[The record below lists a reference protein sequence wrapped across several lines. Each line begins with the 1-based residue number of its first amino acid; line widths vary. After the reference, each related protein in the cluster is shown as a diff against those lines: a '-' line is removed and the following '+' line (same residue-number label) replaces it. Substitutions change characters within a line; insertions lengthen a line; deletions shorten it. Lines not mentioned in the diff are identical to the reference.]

1 MEGSQRGFEHLEV
14 WRRSV
19 DLSVDL
25 FKKLKGVT
33 DRGFRDHITRTAMS
47 VPSNIAEG
55 YERNSDKDSMRFYS
69 IAKGSCGELRTQVI
83 IGIRA
88 EYIDP
93 EAGKKWIRETR
104 EISAMLVGLI
114 KAKNEATGVRHQA
127 TGKAKD

>member
-1 MEGSQRGFEHLEV
+1 
-14 WRRSV
+14 
-19 DLSVDL
+19 
-25 FKKLKGVT
+25 
-33 DRGFRDHITRTAMS
+33 MS

-55 YERNSDKDSMRFYS
+55 YERNTDKDSMRFYS

-93 EAGKKWIRETR
+93 DAGKKWIRETR

-127 TGKAKD
+127 SGKAKE